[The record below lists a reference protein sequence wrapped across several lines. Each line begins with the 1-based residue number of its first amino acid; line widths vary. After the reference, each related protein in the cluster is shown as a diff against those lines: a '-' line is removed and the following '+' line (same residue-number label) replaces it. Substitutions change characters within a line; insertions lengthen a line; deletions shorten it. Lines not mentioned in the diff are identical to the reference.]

1 MVKDKK
7 EQARALTPAEK
18 KRLARFESIAQELAA
33 QGYNRTDLTVGL
45 VKANVFVIV
54 ISLPMMGLGLWLY
67 YLKNGFAG
75 IRFSGIW
82 MLPAVL
88 VLTAVHELVHGL
100 GWSLY
105 TPNRLRDMEFGFMK
119 QYLTPYCA
127 CGAPLSKREYIVGA
141 LAPLVIV
148 GVIPAVLGILFGSFF
163 WTMMGLIMI
172 LAAGGDMLIVKNILA
187 YKTDSK
193 DILYM
198 DHPTQA
204 GGVIFEK

>member
-7 EQARALTPAEK
+7 EQARALTPAEE
-18 KRLARFESIAQELAA
+18 KRLERFEAAAAQLAA
-33 QGYNRTDLTVGL
+33 QGYTRTDLTVGI
-45 VKANVFVIV
+45 VSANVFAAVLTLPVI
-54 ISLPMMGLGLWLY
+54 GLGLWLF
-67 YLKNGFAG
+67 YLKNGFSG
-75 IRFSGIW
+75 VRFSSIW
-82 MLPAVL
+82 MLPAL
-88 VLTAVHELVHGL
+88 IVLTVVHELVHGL

-105 TPNRLRDMEFGFMK
+105 TPNRLRDMEFGFIK

-127 CGAPLSKREYIVGA
+127 CGAPLGRKEYIVGA

-187 YKTDSK
+187 YKTDAK